1 MSRKYKIGS
10 THKNRYGQEY
20 IIIDKISS
28 RRLKIEFVETGYIT
42 EMFTS
47 NNKSVMDRSHKG
59 FSKTMSYSIGDILE
73 NNRGEKVEV
82 LDYRAVPKRSGS
94 NRYEH
99 LLRFIDTGYEVWADC
114 YNFKEGKTL
123 DRLKP
128 TVHGIGSIGY
138 PPEEVFPLNGNREYR
153 LWSRIMLRCSDEYD
167 NDSYE
172 DVTCSEEWKRFD
184 LFYEDVKKL
193 PNYNLWKLGFEA
205 GGKNKYEIDKDI
217 LIQGNRV
224 YSKESCVFVEKR
236 INAGFTSYQKVEDRE
251 RNRTKILEEMGINE

>member
-1 MSRKYKIGS
+1 
-10 THKNRYGQEY
+10 
-20 IIIDKISS
+20 
-28 RRLKIEFVETGYIT
+28 
-42 EMFTS
+42 
-47 NNKSVMDRSHKG
+47 
-59 FSKTMSYSIGDILE
+59 
-73 NNRGEKVEV
+73 
-82 LDYRAVPKRSGS
+82 
-94 NRYEH
+94 
-99 LLRFIDTGYEVWADC
+99 
-114 YNFKEGKTL
+114 
-123 DRLKP
+123 
-128 TVHGIGSIGY
+128 
-138 PPEEVFPLNGNREYR
+138 
-153 LWSRIMLRCSDEYD
+153 MLRCSDEYD